1 MYFRKYRLRKTRL
14 DKCLESPVLEDH
26 STNNMV
32 NEPKHGFN
40 LNGSTFTVLLITGKV
55 IELEKVTLSDM
66 QSLET
71 VC

>member
-14 DKCLESPVLEDH
+14 DKCLESPVWEDH

-40 LNGSTFTVLLITGKV
+40 LNDSTFTVLLITGKV

-66 QSLET
+66 QSLKT